1 MTTVTHLVL
10 LHGDERE
17 WEART
22 ADEVATNTAAH
33 ERFTTLAAQ
42 RGHTIIRGDEL
53 RPVAHGKAVRRRGG
67 TPTVTDGPFGEI
79 TEVVGGL
86 YLVATT
92 DVDDLAALIAECLTE
107 DAEIRPLVTHP

>member
-10 LHGDERE
+10 LRGDERE

-67 TPTVTDGPFGEI
+67 TRPSPTARSARSPRSSAVCTWWPRR
-79 TEVVGGL
+79 TS
-86 YLVATT
+86 TT
-92 DVDDLAALIAECLTE
+92 WL
-107 DAEIRPLVTHP
+107 P